1 MAQVTVRH
9 ALAVALLASLPA
21 LAQAQDAV
29 PYRAALE
36 AGWAGRYGEAL
47 RGIDAYL
54 ATHPQDR
61 AARLDRARFLAW
73 RGDYAAAFDALAH
86 FPDSDT
92 EAAALRARTLAWA
105 DRRDAA
111 LALNTPVHEA
121 SPDSYDLAWT
131 QALALRQGEWPQRAL
146 PALAVVQAAKPE
158 ATDTR
163 SLVDAVRLSLFSSV
177 SAPLSVYSDSD
188 DIEIRS
194 AGIGTNLRLG
204 DRWRL
209 LADATRREHSAPAD
223 GPFAPLGGGDSVDET
238 RAGAGLRYA
247 PSPDIAVE
255 GWLGRSHLDDDTPA
269 TDDATIGRLS
279 FSHHASD
286 TMSYMLTADR
296 ERESASPRALA
307 VLRNGLAA
315 DVRWT
320 PNLRDTV
327 AGRVALHDFDD
338 DNRRQS
344 FLADYRHAAWRGDHV
359 MLDLGGQAEWQHNT
373 RNSGNGYYSPDRYVR
388 LAPQASA
395 YFSLSQ
401 DAGLYLAAALGV
413 QRDETFDN
421 WKRATDVNAE
431 LTLGIYSH
439 WQLVA
444 NAGYSQRLNQ
454 FGRYEGTTVGL
465 QLRYR
470 FCEFNR
476 ERCPHVP

>member
-1 MAQVTVRH
+1 MSTRPRFA
-9 ALAVALLASLPA
+9 ALVAAVLAALPA
-21 LAQAQDAV
+21 LASAQSD
-29 PYRAALE
+29 PGYQQALE

-47 RGIDAYL
+47 TRIDAYL
-54 ATHPQDR
+54 AAHPGER
-61 AARLDRARFLAW
+61 AAELDRARFLAW

-86 FPDSDT
+86 FPDSDA
-92 EAAALRARTLAWA
+92 EAVALRARTLAWA
-105 DRRDAA
+105 DRREAA
-111 LALNTPVHEA
+111 LVINTPLHEA

-146 PALAVVQAAKPE
+146 PALAIVQSAKPE

-163 SLVDAVRLSLFSSV
+163 SLVDAVRLPLFSSV

-194 AGIGTNLRLG
+194 AGIGANLWLG

-209 LADATRREHSAPAD
+209 LADATKREHSARAD

-247 PSPDIAVE
+247 PSPDIALE

-286 TMSYMLTADR
+286 AVSYVLTANRDR
-296 ERESASPRALA
+296 EDASPRALA

-320 PNLRDTV
+320 PSLRDTF

-344 FLADYRHAAWRGDHV
+344 LLADYRHATWRGDHV

-373 RNSGNGYYSPDRYVR
+373 RNSSGDGYYSPDRYVR

-395 YFSLSQ
+395 YVGLSQ
-401 DAGLYLAAALGV
+401 QAGLYLSAALGI

-421 WKRATDVNAE
+421 WKRAGDFNAE
-431 LTLGIYSH
+431 LTLGIFSP

-444 NAGYSQRLNQ
+444 RVGYSQRLNQ
-454 FGRYEGTTVGL
+454 FGHYEGTNAGIE
-465 QLRYR
+465 LRYR
-470 FCEFNR
+470 FCAYR
-476 ERCPHVP
+476 PGRCP

>member
-1 MAQVTVRH
+1 MSTRPRFA
-9 ALAVALLASLPA
+9 ALVAAVLAALPA
-21 LAQAQDAV
+21 LASAQSD
-29 PYRAALE
+29 PGYQRALE

-47 RGIDAYL
+47 RAIDAYL
-54 ATHPQDR
+54 AAHPGDR
-61 AARLDRARFLAW
+61 AAELDRARFLAW
-73 RGDYAAAFDALAH
+73 RGDYAAAFDALAN
-86 FPDSDT
+86 FPANDA
-92 EAAALRARTLAWA
+92 EAAGLRARTLAWA
-105 DRRDAA
+105 DRREAA
-111 LALNTPVHEA
+111 LAINTPLYEA

-146 PALAVVQAAKPE
+146 PALAIVQAGKPD
-158 ATDTR
+158 APDTR
-163 SLVDAVRLSLFSSV
+163 SLVDAVRLPLFSAVSV
-177 SAPLSVYSDSD
+177 PLSVYSDSD

-194 AGIGTNLRLG
+194 AGIGANLRLG

-247 PSPDIAVE
+247 PSPDIALE
-255 GWLGRSHLDDDTPA
+255 SWIGRSHLDDDTTA

-279 FSHHASD
+279 FSHRASD
-286 TMSYMLTADR
+286 AVSYLLSADR
-296 ERESASPRALA
+296 DRESASPRALA

-320 PNLRDTV
+320 PSLRDTL

-344 FLADYRHAAWRGDHV
+344 FLADYRHATWRGGHA

-401 DAGLYLAAALGV
+401 DAGLYLSAALGV

-431 LTLGIYSH
+431 LTLGIYNH

-476 ERCPHVP
+476 ERCPHAP